1 MAFLPQTGTS
11 AVITLATIPF
21 IVQDGTMKLE
31 REAIEAT
38 PLSFFYKA
46 FLSGRISGTMSLN
59 CFLSAQIPTAS
70 TASSEKTA
78 QLAFLSQTVI
88 GTAVAF
94 TYRDSL
100 SVCTYAGFCIV
111 TSYTQTTKGD
121 SAEMVA
127 LELQISGI
135 VTA

>member
-1 MAFLPQTGTS
+1 MAFIPQTGTE

-21 IVQDGTMKLE
+21 IVQDGTIKLE
-31 REAIEAT
+31 KEAIECT

-46 FLSGRISGTMSLN
+46 FLPGRISGTMSLN
-59 CFLSAQIPTAS
+59 CFLSAQVPAAATAS
-70 TASSEKTA
+70 AEKTA
-78 QLAFLSQTVI
+78 QSAFLSQTTI

-100 SVCTYAGFCIV
+100 SVCTYGGTCIV

-127 LELQISGI
+127 LELQITG
-135 VTA
+135 VVAA